1 MNKLFLKSISV
12 LATTFFLTACG
23 GDGSSKAQPK
33 TVFDT
38 LEDDSSYSI
47 LVQALET
54 AELDSV
60 LDDRSGTYTVFA
72 PNNQAFTELLA
83 DMGISAETLLA
94 NPDLANILLYHVV
107 VGSEIDSA
115 AALNAVGSRVMTG
128 SGSEFVVSQS
138 GNDLYINL
146 SRVIDT
152 DMMADNGVIHS
163 VNSVLMP
170 PVSSEPTLNIVE
182 TALAD
187 DRFETLVT
195 ALTAADLV
203 DALSDPNAAYTVFA
217 PTDDAFAALGAGTIN
232 ALLNDI
238 PALSNILLKHVVDAE
253 ADLLT
258 ALTLNGTS
266 LETLSGATVPVEL
279 VDGSLTVGGASVII
293 SDLHTTNGIIHVI
306 DTVIASADDLPELSI
321 VDVANNAGSFTTL
334 LAALDTAGLTETV
347 ADLDST
353 FTVFA
358 PTDAAFEVLLSQL
371 NIEAS
376 DLLALPN
383 LADILLYHVLAGE
396 VDSTAAVAA
405 AGTTIA
411 SASGELLAVS
421 LNGEVLNINTAA
433 VQTPDVMAANG
444 VIHIVDSVIM
454 PQAQTV
460 VDDTIAGLVVSD
472 ERFSVLESAVVTAGL
487 AGALSDTDATYTV
500 FAPTDDAFTALLGA
514 LGLTAEELLASD
526 ILLPTL
532 QLHVINGLAVDAV
545 SAYSLS
551 STYVETLGG
560 EEIMIEI
567 TGNQLTVGG
576 AVVSTTD
583 IVTEN
588 GIVHVIDSVITM

>member
-23 GDGSSKAQPK
+23 GDGSSKKQPK

-38 LEDDSSYSI
+38 LEGDASYSI

-60 LDDRSGTYTVFA
+60 LDDNSATYTVFA

-83 DMGISAETLLA
+83 DLGIDAAALLA

-115 AALNAVGSRVMTG
+115 AAINAVGSRIMTG
-128 SGSEFVVSQS
+128 SGSEFVVSQGG
-138 GNDLYINL
+138 GNLYVNL
-146 SRVIDT
+146 SRVTDT
-152 DMMADNGVIHS
+152 DIMADNGVIHS
-163 VNSVLMP
+163 VSSVLLP
-170 PVSSEPTLNIVE
+170 PASAEPTLNIVE
-182 TALAD
+182 TAIAD

-195 ALTAADLV
+195 ALGAADLV
-203 DALSDPNAAYTVFA
+203 DALSDPNANYTVFA

-238 PALSNILLKHVVDAE
+238 PALSNILLKHVVNAE

-266 LETLSGATVPVEL
+266 LETLSGANVPVEI
-279 VDGSLTVGGASVII
+279 VNGSLTVGGASIII

-347 ADLDST
+347 ADLDSS

-358 PTDAAFEVLLSQL
+358 PTDAAFEALLSQL
-371 NIEAS
+371 DIEAS

-421 LNGEVLNINTAA
+421 LNGDVLNINTSA

-472 ERFSVLESAVVTAGL
+472 DRFSILEAAVITAGL

-514 LGLTAEELLASD
+514 LGLTAEELLASE

-532 QLHVINGLAVDAV
+532 QLHVVNGLAVDAV

-560 EEIMIEI
+560 EDIMIEI

-583 IVTEN
+583 IVTNN
-588 GIVHVIDSVITM
+588 GIVHIIDSVITM